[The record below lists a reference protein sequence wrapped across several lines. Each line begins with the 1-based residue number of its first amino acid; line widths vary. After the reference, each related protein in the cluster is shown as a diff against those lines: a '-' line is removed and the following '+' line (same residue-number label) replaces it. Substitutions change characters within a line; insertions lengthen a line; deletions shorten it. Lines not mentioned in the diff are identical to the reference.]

1 LIAANLAKL
10 VPAQT
15 FPTNVKINFFCW
27 GDSNDINTWS
37 NVPYFFVRA
46 LISRK
51 VDVRRINLF
60 PEQGLILRGLNFFND
75 KRNGVAA
82 RFGLRSR
89 EMFRIPAFQRF
100 VNFHVAK
107 TCRKFQDADLNLFLT
122 FSSSSY
128 RYSDVPVALYCD
140 RTYEHHLEERS
151 IRPTYADRC
160 LFRMEKRNIQNAR
173 FVFSLN
179 RACLEFI
186 RDRYGVQ
193 SPLLLKAA
201 INLSGDDF
209 SDPNA
214 LIARKKATR
223 NILFVGRA
231 YYYYQRGVDILL
243 AAFLRFNEKVSEPFT
258 LHLVGITDDQLPK
271 PQAHVICHGYL
282 RKDDPAQY
290 RKYIDLLASARLFV
304 FPMRFGPIAG
314 VLREALWMCT
324 PVILTNVP
332 NAADRVQDGKNGILA
347 AKAEPEEIARCMS
360 VLVANDGL
368 WRRMAAYARESV
380 RDETWE
386 ATADRFL
393 QIVGGTGSSES
404 QSFFRHR

>member
-1 LIAANLAKL
+1 
-10 VPAQT
+10 
-15 FPTNVKINFFCW
+15 VKINFFCW

-37 NVPYFFVRA
+37 NVPYFFARA

-51 VDVRRINLF
+51 VEVRRFSLF
-60 PEQGLILRGLNFFND
+60 PERGLMQRGLNFLN
-75 KRNGVAA
+75 RNRNRAA
-82 RFGLRSR
+82 SLFGLPPR
-89 EMFRIPAFQRF
+89 EMFRVPAFQRLI
-100 VNFHVAK
+100 NLHVAE
-107 TCRKFQDADLNLFLT
+107 TCRKFGDADLNLFLT

-128 RYSDVPVALYCD
+128 RYSGVPVALYCD

-160 LFRMEKRNIQNAR
+160 LFRMEKRNLQNAR
-173 FVFSLN
+173 YVFSLN

-209 SDPNA
+209 PDPNE
-214 LIARKKATR
+214 LIAQKEAAR
-223 NILFVGRA
+223 NILFVGRG
-231 YYYYQRGVDILL
+231 YYYYERGVDILL
-243 AAFLRFNEKVSEPFT
+243 KAFRYFNEKVSEPFT
-258 LHLVGITDDQLPK
+258 LHLVGITDNQLPK

-290 RKYIDLLASARLFV
+290 RQYIDLLASARLFV

-324 PVILTNVP
+324 PVILTSVP
-332 NAADRVQDGKNGILA
+332 NATDRVQDGKNGILA
-347 AKAEPEEIARCMS
+347 AKADPEEIARSMS
-360 VLVANDGL
+360 VLVANRGL

-393 QIVGGTGSSES
+393 EVVGRVDS
-404 QSFFRHR
+404 